1 MIKFF
6 RHIRKDL
13 METGKTSK
21 YIKYAFGEIVLVVI
35 GILIALSINNWN
47 QNRQNKQKVDKL
59 LSKIQR
65 DIATDIAS
73 LNNEIDFYY
82 VKDSICKLVLGKKLN
97 EEDYKGPNRGS
108 LYSLLL
114 LHNGPSLKRN
124 SYDNL
129 MKIQDIIPEAYDS
142 IIDKLSFLYNDAY
155 GFVTSTN
162 DNINELVMKNID
174 DLHQSYNWFAP
185 DNMININDKQIDF
198 LLNSNK
204 YQSMVKLYQGLLVS
218 NLTEACNRYAQDAIT
233 FYNDIDQI
241 LSKDSESSRL
251 RRIMD
256 STKVG
261 LYKSIQG
268 DTLTYEIRND
278 GPYLNDAA
286 DTVRVYHIS
295 PDKFYYPLQNFFMR
309 FETKNDSTNLYLS
322 AFQNGAKPFATKI
335 N

>member
-1 MIKFF
+1 
-6 RHIRKDL
+6 
-13 METGKTSK
+13 MENKTGK
-21 YIKYAFGEIVLVVI
+21 YFKYAIGEILLVVV
-35 GILIALSINNWN
+35 GILLALQINNWN

-73 LNNEIDFYY
+73 LNSDIDFYY
-82 VKDSICKLVLGKKLN
+82 VQDSICNLVLGKKLN
-97 EEDYKGPNRGS
+97 EQDYKGPNRGS
-108 LYSLLL
+108 LYTLLL
-114 LHNGPSLKRN
+114 RHNGPSLKRN

-129 MKIQDIIPEAYDS
+129 MNIQDIIPEAYDS
-142 IIDKLSFLYNDAY
+142 IIDQLSYLYNDAN
-155 GFVTSTN
+155 GNVNSAN
-162 DNINELVMKNID
+162 DYIDEIVEKNID

-185 DNMININDKQIDF
+185 DNIINIKDEQIDF
-198 LLNSNK
+198 LVNSDK

-233 FYNDIDQI
+233 VYNDIDQI
-241 LSKDSESSRL
+241 LSKDSKSSRL
-251 RRIMD
+251 TRIVD

-278 GPYLNDAA
+278 GPYLNDA
-286 DTVRVYHIS
+286 DTVRVYHTS
-295 PDKFYYPLQNFFMR
+295 LDKFYYPLNNFFMR

-322 AFQNGAKPFATKI
+322 AFQNGEIPFATKI